1 MVEVTE
7 KQSAA
12 KPNRILN
19 FASGVRSEARK
30 VTWATRKE
38 TTAMSLFVLAM
49 AVIAAFFFMAAD
61 TVLGSA
67 VKLLLDFTVS
77 LAN

>member
-7 KQSAA
+7 NKIGA
-12 KPNRILN
+12 KTNRILN

-49 AVIAAFFFMAAD
+49 ALIAAVFFVAAD

-67 VKLLLDFTVS
+67 VKILLDFTVS
-77 LAN
+77 LAK

>member
-1 MVEVTE
+1 MDVTE
-7 KQSAA
+7 KPIVA
-12 KPNRILN
+12 KPNRIMN

-49 AVIAAFFFMAAD
+49 AIIAAFFFMAAD
-61 TVLGSA
+61 TVMGSG

-77 LAN
+77 LAK